1 MVTISP
7 KNQASIATIFV
18 AMMVRMTITVVFCTA
33 VSEHKWLTHMH
44 QLMSFLLSQ
53 ILVVFSL
60 WSKVHSVTR
69 AADPPQAASL
79 TSPNS
84 LSFATVILIWQLFH
98 HECITV
104 LNDTQSVAFHSC
116 FPRSSEVESFW
127 GFWQLSEGYSLNL
140 WPEETLQW
148 HLEVGKFLTELPMW
162 IIYNPRFLKDV
173 QSFFTVTDKF
183 CWSDTT

>member
-33 VSEHKWLTHMH
+33 VSEHKWLTLMH

-84 LSFATVILIWQLFH
+84 LICYCHTHLTAFSSWMYHSTY
-98 HECITV
+98 
-104 LNDTQSVAFHSC
+104 DTQSVAFHSC
-116 FPRSSEVESFW
+116 FPRSSEVELFW

-148 HLEVGKFLTELPMW
+148 HLEVGKFITELPMW

>member
-1 MVTISP
+1 MCNIFYVRIFLFWIIIFSIFYHFILILFTFNVHMVTISP

-33 VSEHKWLTHMH
+33 VSEHKWLTLMH

-104 LNDTQSVAFHSC
+104 LTILSLWHFTHVFHDLQRWNRSGDSGSSQKDTLWIYGLRRHFSGIWKLG
-116 FPRSSEVESFW
+116 SS
-127 GFWQLSEGYSLNL
+127 
-140 WPEETLQW
+140 
-148 HLEVGKFLTELPMW
+148 
-162 IIYNPRFLKDV
+162 
-173 QSFFTVTDKF
+173 
-183 CWSDTT
+183 